1 MLDFTLSS
9 IRSLRV
15 RPVKKLDLP
24 ESILYVVGLGRIEL
38 PTSRLSGV
46 RSNHLSYRP
55 CGLPHPNPLPRG
67 GEGTGEDN

>member
-24 ESILYVVGLGRIEL
+24 ESIRYVVGLGRIEL

-55 CGLPHPNPLPRG
+55 CGLPHPNPLPRV
-67 GEGTGEDN
+67 GEGMGEGN